1 MAGPGIPSFGGAD
14 DTLTVQVQ
22 GAGREPERVLTLSRP
37 RSGVVDVREF
47 SVGAAAPRDYCVDAG
62 ELLDQL
68 EQAARARR
76 RLSEDLYTIRR
87 WLTAG

>member
-1 MAGPGIPSFGGAD
+1 MTEPGVPSLGGVD

-37 RSGVVDVREF
+37 RGGVVEVREF
-47 SVGAAAPRDYCVDAG
+47 AVGGPAPRDYRVDAG

-87 WLTAG
+87 WLNG

>member
-1 MAGPGIPSFGGAD
+1 MTEPRVPSFGDPD

-37 RSGVVDVREF
+37 RGGVVEVREF
-47 SVGAAAPRDYCVDAG
+47 SVVGAAPRDYTTAAAD
-62 ELLDQL
+62 LLDQL
-68 EQAARARR
+68 ERAARARR

-87 WLTAG
+87 WLNG